1 MTAAVGT
8 RSSSPGDALPELVA
22 AAVAGNRTAWDT
34 LVQRYAPLITSVTR
48 RFGLTPSDADDV
60 RQNVWLRLVEHLADL
75 REPRA
80 LPGWIVTTTRRE
92 ALRVLSTRRRV
103 EVADP
108 QTDTRLDTI
117 TNDEPDANLL
127 RAERRQ
133 AVHAGLAE
141 LQAPQ
146 RDLLL
151 LTFADTDISY
161 RQISQR
167 LGIPTGS
174 IGPTRARCL
183 HKLKTTAPLQA
194 LAS

>member
-1 MTAAVGT
+1 MSTMTAAVGT

-34 LVQRYAPLITSVTR
+34 LVECFAPLVTSVTR
-48 RFGLTPSDADDV
+48 RFGLTQCDADDV
-60 RQNVWLRLVEHLADL
+60 RQNVWLRLVEHIADI

-92 ALRVLSTRRRV
+92 ALRVLSGRRRV

-108 QTDTRLDTI
+108 HTDTRLDIST
-117 TNDEPDANLL
+117 TGEPDANLL
-127 RAERRQ
+127 QVERRQ

-141 LQAPQ
+141 LPAPH

-151 LTFADTDISY
+151 LTVVDTGVIRPGVSA
-161 RQISQR
+161 Q
-167 LGIPTGS
+167 
-174 IGPTRARCL
+174 
-183 HKLKTTAPLQA
+183 TTACTGRL
-194 LAS
+194 LC